1 MTFREE
7 LQPLLGKQF
16 LFEAKLTRNGRKSN
30 NSLNTTMELLDISND
45 LMKNVVFRIYPGQYL
60 HTPVHKENG
69 KTTLLTNIKIGEIEI
84 DHIWIDY
91 DLILYKYANVTRKYI
106 GQLYTYSRQDGLM
119 DYGIEILGVLDK

>member
-1 MTFREE
+1 MKFREE

-30 NSLNTTMELLDISND
+30 KSLNIPMELLDITND
-45 LMKNVVFRIYPGQYL
+45 LMKNVVFRIYQGQYFL
-60 HTPVHKENG
+60 TPVHKENG

-91 DLILYKYANVTRKYI
+91 DLILDKYANVTRKYI
-106 GQLYTYSRQDGLM
+106 GQLYTYSRQDGSM

>member
-16 LFEAKLTRNGRKSN
+16 LFEAKLTKNGRKSN
-30 NSLNTTMELLDISND
+30 NSLNTTMELLDISNN
-45 LMKNVVFRIYPGQYL
+45 LMKNVVFRIYPEQYL

-84 DHIWIDY
+84 DHIW
-91 DLILYKYANVTRKYI
+91 KYINVTKKYI
-106 GQLYTYSRQDGLM
+106 GQLYTYSRKDGSM
-119 DYGIEILGVLDK
+119 DYGIKILGVLDK

>member
-1 MTFREE
+1 MIFREE

-60 HTPVHKENG
+60 HTPVHKVNG

-91 DLILYKYANVTRKYI
+91 DLILDKYANVTRKYI
-106 GQLYTYSRQDGLM
+106 GQLYTYSRQDGSM

>member
-45 LMKNVVFRIYPGQYL
+45 LMKNVVFRIYPGQY
-60 HTPVHKENG
+60 
-69 KTTLLTNIKIGEIEI
+69 
-84 DHIWIDY
+84 
-91 DLILYKYANVTRKYI
+91 
-106 GQLYTYSRQDGLM
+106 
-119 DYGIEILGVLDK
+119 

>member
-45 LMKNVVFRIYPGQYL
+45 LMKNVVFRIYPRQYL
-60 HTPVHKENG
+60 YTPVYKENG

-84 DHIWIDY
+84 DHIWIYY
-91 DLILYKYANVTRKYI
+91 DLILGKYANVTRKYI
-106 GQLYTYSRQDGLM
+106 GQLYTYSRQDGSM

>member
-16 LFEAKLTRNGRKSN
+16 LFEAKLTKNGRKSN
-30 NSLNTTMELLDISND
+30 NSLNTTMELLDISNN
-45 LMKNVVFRIYPGQYL
+45 LMKNVVFRIYPEQYL
-60 HTPVHKENG
+60 QTPVHKENG

-91 DLILYKYANVTRKYI
+91 DLIVDKYINVTKKYI
-106 GQLYTYSRQDGLM
+106 GQLYTYSRKDGSM
-119 DYGIEILGVLDK
+119 DYGIKILGVLDK

>member
-60 HTPVHKENG
+60 HPPVHKENG

-91 DLILYKYANVTRKYI
+91 DLILDKYVNVTRKYI
-106 GQLYTYSRQDGLM
+106 GQLYTYSRQDGSM